1 MPLLLI
7 IGAGALLGLAAYAG
21 VHVAAHLL
29 RKIPYFSNW
38 PILKSAD
45 TSMTW
50 KGALA
55 ATAAG
60 AVALPLTIVGAGAA
74 GAALG
79 VEFLP
84 PAIGTAAG
92 TVASVGGELV
102 DHLGL
107 GHDSK
112 PATPVAKPLPQTRPI
127 TPTAPAQTNTTPA
140 PTQQQTTPPRPVVEH
155 PLPVVKPLPKPI
167 AQEPPAQKT
176 PPVAPS
182 TKEHV
187 VVKGDTLSEI
197 AVENHVSLSSL
208 EQANPA
214 IGKRKA
220 PIAFKSSWDF
230 IKPGDVVE
238 VPTTP
243 PPPSKTT
250 GAAGALG
257 KISLGSDK

>member
-92 TVASVGGELV
+92 TVASVGGEIV

-107 GHDSK
+107 GHESK
-112 PATPVAKPLPQTRPI
+112 PVTPALKPIPTLAPVTTASPTQTK
-127 TPTAPAQTNTTPA
+127 TAPTET
-140 PTQQQTTPPRPVVEH
+140 QQTTPPQKKVEH

-167 AQEPPAQKT
+167 TQEPPAQQTPKT
-176 PPVAPS
+176 Y
-182 TKEHV
+182 V
-187 VVKGDTLSEI
+187 VEKGDTLSGI
-197 AVENHVSLSSL
+197 AAENHVSLSSL

-214 IGKRKA
+214 IGARRA
-220 PIAFKSSWDF
+220 PIAFKSPWDF

-243 PPPSKTT
+243 PASKTT

-257 KISLGSDK
+257 KISLGSDQ